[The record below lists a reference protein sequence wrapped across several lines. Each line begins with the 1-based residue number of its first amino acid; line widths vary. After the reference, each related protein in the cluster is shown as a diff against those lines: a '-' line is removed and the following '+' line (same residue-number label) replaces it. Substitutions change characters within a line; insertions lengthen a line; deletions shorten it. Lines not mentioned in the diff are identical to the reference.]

1 MEIRP
6 RLDPEHRAVL
16 ADWLAL
22 RGDPRGELL
31 SLELALERAALD
43 PGLDPAPLQ
52 GRLDVLR
59 ADLEPRWEAELAAT
73 LELSRAQLHA
83 FMPGRWYAGLLL
95 ELALCPAAE
104 LARGEVPAVLFEWI
118 LASDAAVALEVIDAG
133 ELPGQVVLEQLAT
146 GPVRSRIHRLV
157 LGDHR
162 QVVGELALLGGQLPA
177 LRALEVR
184 GPGIELMGFVH
195 PQLEQ
200 LRLVCR
206 GDWSGVLTTAGVQL
220 PALSRLELR
229 FDQRH
234 LDAYWGPPGQGP
246 PPEAIAGLLDRDALP
261 ALRTLSLS
269 RLICDA
275 HLLDALIAAPAFASL
290 RCLALTDV
298 GCLVNVFAE
307 LAQRAEALRHLERLE
322 LTDSAG
328 RHTWVSD
335 ELRQLLPNLFVR
347 AG

>member
-6 RLDPEHRAVL
+6 WLDSEHRAVL

-31 SLELALERAALD
+31 SLELALERATLE
-43 PGLDPAPLQ
+43 PGLDPRPLQ

-59 ADLEPRWEAELAAT
+59 AELEPRWEAELAAT
-73 LELSRAQLHA
+73 LELTPPQLHA

-95 ELALCPAAE
+95 ELVLCPSAE

-146 GPVRSRIHRLV
+146 GPVHPRIRRLV

-162 QVVGELALLGGQLPA
+162 QAVGELALLGGQLPA
-177 LRALEVR
+177 LRELEVR
-184 GPGIELMGFVH
+184 GPGIELKGFAH
-195 PQLEQ
+195 PELER

-206 GDWSGVLTTAGVQL
+206 GDWAGVLTTAGLRL
-220 PALSRLELR
+220 PALTRLELR
-229 FDQRH
+229 FDQSH
-234 LDAYWGPPGQGP
+234 LDAYWGPPGEGP
-246 PPEAIAGLLDRDALP
+246 TPETIAALLDGQAMP
-261 ALRTLSLS
+261 ALRSLSLS
-269 RLICDA
+269 RLICDER
-275 HLLDALIAAPAFASL
+275 LLDALIAAPAFASL

-298 GCLVNVFAE
+298 GCPGNVFAE
-307 LAQRAEALRHLERLE
+307 LAERAEALRHLERLE
-322 LTDSAG
+322 LTDIAG
-328 RHTWVSD
+328 RHTWVGD

-347 AG
+347 AS

>member
-1 MEIRP
+1 
-6 RLDPEHRAVL
+6 
-16 ADWLAL
+16 
-22 RGDPRGELL
+22 
-31 SLELALERAALD
+31 
-43 PGLDPAPLQ
+43 
-52 GRLDVLR
+52 
-59 ADLEPRWEAELAAT
+59 
-73 LELSRAQLHA
+73 
-83 FMPGRWYAGLLL
+83 L

-269 RLICDA
+269 RLVCDA

-298 GCLVNVFAE
+298 GCLVDVFAE
-307 LAQRAEALRHLERLE
+307 LGLVLGEVLEGLGE
-322 LTDSAG
+322 LGIVGLGIAIDRDVGLVDVGDGPAIVFSAG
-328 RHTWVSD
+328 SQEREQDGRNDGLEEHGRKITARS
-335 ELRQLLPNLFVR
+335 
-347 AG
+347 AGEDPRSWRPGDDPP